1 MRLEENLLVF
11 PKLMMALIE
20 VEEEA
25 NEELLVD
32 LLVVE
37 TLLGSSQGYLCWE
50 YHLTIQA
57 LMES

>member
-1 MRLEENLLVF
+1 MRLVENLLVL

-37 TLLGSSQGYLCWE
+37 TLLGSYQGYLYWE